1 MNKFYAKF
9 HVTLEKQKY
18 THENEYE
25 NDFGFSAVDE
35 ADIRKYETEL
45 QEQLVYHQKS
55 SISEIQS
62 LKDQLIKSKKQT
74 QDLLNAIMPL
84 LKNLQDNPERDY
96 ILWPNRAQ
104 KIDEFTKKLKAIAS

>member
-1 MNKFYAKF
+1 MLLRHQSYNFKR
-9 HVTLEKQKY
+9 VDIM
-18 THENEYE
+18 EYE